1 MSQSRSLSVLPKHN
15 TLIPSRS
22 AAITAPPVS
31 ARKERSVTSILDER
45 VKSGLLKGVQKRDI
59 LLSMSLAI
67 GGVFH
72 HVACK
77 KKRCDCQVSVRIV
90 ESEDPAFTKDMFF
103 DQFIGDFSGMIGRI
117 LAGSDSEHPRSKVK
131 RR

>member
-1 MSQSRSLSVLPKHN
+1 MSASRALSVLPKHN
-15 TLIPSRS
+15 TLIPKKS
-22 AAITAPPVS
+22 AILTAPP
-31 ARKERSVTSILDER
+31 ALMPKERSVTSILDER
-45 VKSGLLKGVQKRDI
+45 VKSGLLKGVQKRDL
-59 LLSMSLAI
+59 LLSVSLAL

-90 ESEDPAFTKDMFF
+90 ESEDPAFTRDMFL
-103 DQFIGDFSGMIGRI
+103 DQFFVDFNVMMGRI
-117 LAGSDSEHPRSKVK
+117 LDRSDD